1 MTDST
6 SQSLSSLAPT
16 PGTLD
21 LSLPRVPLVLEPIT
35 GGEENLLPISA
46 LKAPLRVEFDRW
58 SNSNPGPGR
67 PEILEL
73 LWNDVVV
80 ERQSWTAPIPDNEL
94 FIPLPMQYL
103 VEGVHQLRYRV
114 TNALG
119 NAEESDPLTVTI
131 DTTPPAAA
139 QQPVKMKFP
148 FAVVQSGITNTY
160 LAQNQDRVIGTVPPY
175 GFKPGDRV
183 KVFWERV
190 PASDRPF
197 VDAELTDTHEVTFEG
212 DRIRELENA
221 PWLVSY
227 LLEDRAGNVSRLSAF
242 EQIEVRIEPPTPRIL
257 PSIHEAKP
265 GNPGEGVLNASEA
278 TNGVI
283 AIVPEQPDDISEATL
298 TVYWRGFGELGSF
311 QTSQPI
317 AGKNLRFEIPSSAI
331 PSNMGRQV
339 EVYYTLQWPEGGE
352 PEVSATYLLRVVAME
367 THKMMLLT
375 CQQSVSGTVSLAR
388 VPASGANLAM
398 GPWPYK
404 PSADGLRINIWVT
417 GQDKQDK
424 VIRFDL
430 LQGVAVAKNSSP
442 VPAVLPKPD
451 LEKLQL
457 NRIFAV
463 HAAVSFDDGETYL
476 EFKALDLNLTT

>member
-6 SQSLSSLAPT
+6 PQSSSSLAST

-21 LSLPRVPLVLEPIT
+21 LSVPSVPLALEPIT

-46 LKAPLRVEFDRW
+46 LTAPLRVEFDRW
-58 SNSNPGPGR
+58 SSSNPGPGR

-73 LWNDVVV
+73 LWNAGVV
-80 ERQSWTAPIPDNEL
+80 ERKSWTAPIADNDL
-94 FIPLPMQYL
+94 FILLPTQYL

-139 QQPVKMKFP
+139 QTPVKMTFP
-148 FAVVQSGITNTY
+148 FAVVSGGITNSY
-160 LAQNQDRVIGTVPPY
+160 LANNNDQVIGTVPQY

-183 KVFWERV
+183 KVFWEKV
-190 PASDRPF
+190 PASDKPF
-197 VDAELTDTHEVTFEG
+197 VEAELTDKRAVIFEG
-212 DRIRELENA
+212 DQIRELENA
-221 PWLVSY
+221 QWLVSY

-242 EQIEVRIEPPTPRIL
+242 EQIQVNIAPPVPRVL
-257 PSIHEAKP
+257 PSIDKAKP
-265 GNPGEGVLNASEA
+265 GNPGEGVLYAGEA

-317 AGKNLRFEIPSSAI
+317 PGKDLRFEIPSSAI

-339 EVYYTLQWPEGGE
+339 EVYYTLQWPGGGE
-352 PEVSATYLLRVVAME
+352 PEVSATYTVRVVAME
-367 THKMMLLT
+367 TRNMMLLT
-375 CQQSVSGTVSLAR
+375 CQQSVNSTVSLAR

-424 VIRFDL
+424 LIRFDL

-442 VPAVLPKPD
+442 VPAVLPKPN

-457 NRIFAV
+457 NKIFAV
-463 HAAVSFDDGETYL
+463 RAAVSFDDGETYL